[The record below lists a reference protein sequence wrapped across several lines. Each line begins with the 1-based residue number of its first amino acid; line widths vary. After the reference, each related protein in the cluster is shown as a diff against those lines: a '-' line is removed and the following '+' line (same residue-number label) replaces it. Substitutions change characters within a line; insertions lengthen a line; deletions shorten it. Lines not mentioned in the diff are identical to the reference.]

1 MAGLKSEKG
10 MGIDKKNQEKNLL
23 TEARNG
29 GGGSGKEEWS
39 LASMPRKS
47 LGKLK
52 TKQSLWFPDW
62 GFHDLQKSSYK
73 KEEQREVEQD

>member
-1 MAGLKSEKG
+1 M
-10 MGIDKKNQEKNLL
+10 
-23 TEARNG
+23 G